1 MKLTLEKP
9 DEPGYYVCRPIF
21 SNVGRS
27 GYRLDDLTV
36 AKVFY
41 QDGATKVK
49 FGGNDFTYGMHNP
62 VLKRIEWGD
71 KIDVEDISKEKAE

>member
-1 MKLTLEKP
+1 MKFSTDKP
-9 DEPGYYVCRPIF
+9 TEGGYYIVKPFF

-41 QDGATKVK
+41 QDGAAKVK
-49 FGGNDFTYGMHNP
+49 FGGNDFTYGLHNP

-71 KIDVEDISKEKAE
+71 KVDVEDIQEKEA